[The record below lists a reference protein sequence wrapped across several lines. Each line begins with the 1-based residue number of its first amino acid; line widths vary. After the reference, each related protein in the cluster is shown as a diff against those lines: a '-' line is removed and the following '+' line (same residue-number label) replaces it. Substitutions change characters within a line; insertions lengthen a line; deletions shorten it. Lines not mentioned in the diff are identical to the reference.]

1 MQVLRWGYC
10 LWKAK
15 VMQTKLLPWQ
25 GLLEAAL
32 IKFVLIQENTDL
44 TVLEVFGSRLNQS
57 ACERE
62 MLLEDEN
69 IFQDFMSKNT

>member
-1 MQVLRWGYC
+1 MGVLFM
-10 LWKAK
+10 KEAK

-25 GLLEAAL
+25 WLLEAAL

-57 ACERE
+57 AC
-62 MLLEDEN
+62 
-69 IFQDFMSKNT
+69 